1 MKRMISFCLLVSL
14 LLSLFTGCAARSVTP
29 ETETDEPQ
37 TTTQETEQEQKPA
50 IDAKPVADV
59 ASYQN
64 DGDLMAFGVRMLQL
78 AAANATDK
86 NAVVSPLSAY
96 IALCMLAN
104 GATGETKREL
114 ETVLGGDVAALNT
127 QIGER
132 MRALCDTQGE
142 TQMAYANSVW
152 VDDRMTADADF
163 CERMLQ
169 YYDAEMFLRQLSMEE
184 TKDEINTWISEK
196 TKGLIP
202 EMFSKKLDD
211 DTRMLL
217 INTLYFKAKWRDPF
231 ATYNT
236 QSRAFY
242 TQPGVSTMTEYL
254 CAWSV
259 HRDYFEQ
266 EDCEGVVLPYDDGK
280 TAMILMKPTQGQDVR
295 ELLQNMSTEKLQAA
309 IANKRDRFISL
320 CLPKFEAEYFGSLN
334 KTLKAMGVYRAFEPV
349 TAELDGLGISSLGEN
364 LYVGDALQ
372 KVKVIVDE
380 EGTEAAAVTVIRI
393 VAYGAMNIEEP
404 KEVYFDEPFLY
415 AIVDLETATPL
426 FLGVLDDPTAE

>member
-37 TTTQETEQEQKPA
+37 TTTQETEQEQKSA

-78 AAANATDK
+78 AADNATDK
-86 NAVVSPLSAY
+86 NTVVSPLSAY

-114 ETVLGGDVAALNT
+114 ETVLGGDVAALNA

-152 VDDRMTADADF
+152 VDDQMTADADF

-184 TKDEINTWISEK
+184 TKDEINTWVSEK

-202 EMFSKKLDD
+202 ELLVDKLNPSVL
-211 DTRMLL
+211 MLL
-217 INTLYFKAKWRDPF
+217 INTLYFKAEWRNPF
-231 ATYNT
+231 AAEDTH
-236 QSRAFY
+236 QGEFY
-242 TQPGVSTMTEYL
+242 TQPGISKMVDYL
-254 CAWSV
+254 CAVDV

-280 TAMILMKPTQGQDVR
+280 TAMILLKPTQGQDVR
-295 ELLQNMSTEKLQAA
+295 ELMQNMSTETLQTALEE
-309 IANKRDRFISL
+309 KQSTYLTL
-320 CLPKFEAEYFGSLN
+320 CIPKFEVEYFAHLRE
-334 KTLKAMGVYRAFEPV
+334 TLQAMGVQRAFEAEK
-349 TAELDGLGISSLGEN
+349 AELGGLGTAPTALF
-364 LYVGDALQ
+364 VGDVLQ

-380 EGTEAAAVTVIRI
+380 KGTEAAAVTEITLC
-393 VAYGAMNIEEP
+393 GATISPVEP